1 MSPDS
6 QEFGGCIILTRSV
19 PTKHLSSTRA
29 VKSLSHRSRESTIG
43 PKKVQTGKTQA
54 ICVRLWISSFC
65 PFLNFGNRLPSALFG
80 KNCHSRMV
88 CGSLRQNG
96 MACAENEFGDKAVG
110 ITRCFGMASELV
122 AIHFVTLTTS
132 SDRLKRNSATG
143 ECDRNLRQD
152 CPIVSS
158 QVIFTLG
165 MEAIYEADHV
175 ADDGL

>member
-122 AIHFVTLTTS
+122 AIHFETEF
-132 SDRLKRNSATG
+132 SDW
-143 ECDRNLRQD
+143 
-152 CPIVSS
+152 
-158 QVIFTLG
+158 G
-165 MEAIYEADHV
+165 MRSEFEA
-175 ADDGL
+175 GLPDSFESGHIHSRHGSHL